1 MPSEFQELNAQLNGE
16 LPGPAPAF
24 GYSELEAELPPTPPP
39 MGTPVAD
46 DLSLLER
53 YGKSYDN
60 RVASMTDTFEN
71 PSESSLLQQTVQVG
85 GDTAGLVFDIG
96 ADTLVEVGQEGVS
109 LLPNEVP
116 GYTKE
121 QFGALVNSPVGQQ
134 AISAWQKGQQAWD
147 IFANKYPAEART
159 LAKGLDLFA
168 MGRPW
173 QKMKL
178 PADYVPLRIDKTGL
192 RKDLAPPSGRDRDV
206 YNVITPEVSKKER
219 AQQIRSGNVTN
230 PEGILRSQKTIPTA
244 QEWKVVDEVKKLNVG
259 PQHTMVTN
267 SNTIS
272 GKIDELADKTIKMSR
287 RAKGGVDTDTV
298 LQNINTQLDAVR
310 SRLPAVFGADAS
322 KGAKT
327 IDDIVAQFEGFLNQ
341 NGNSYEGLL
350 VSRQQLDHLL
360 TEELKLGTYGTGRK
374 ASAVTEAHK
383 VIRTAVNDLVKDGVP
398 GTGELLN
405 RQHLLFEAL
414 DATAVKGASEA
425 STSIGRLLQ
434 TINMH
439 NPTTPLAQITTLA
452 HPLVWAGAIATAPVT
467 LANYGYQHIRRAPMV
482 ANKVGAIRYG
492 LRDVITQG
500 KKALA
505 LTTDKEVRKQINYDL
520 KVLATLL
527 HTLPPETDTA
537 EGEQ

>member
-1 MPSEFQELNAQLNGE
+1 MPSEFEELNAQLNGT
-16 LPGPAPAF
+16 LPGPAPSF
-24 GYSELEAELPPTPPP
+24 GYSELEAQMPPSQPDP
-39 MGTPVAD
+39 TPVAD
-46 DLSLLER
+46 DLSLLDR

-60 RVASMTDTFEN
+60 RVMSMADTFEN
-71 PSESSLLQQTVQVG
+71 QSDSTFLQQTAQVG
-85 GDTAGLVFDIG
+85 GDTAGLVFDLA

-109 LLPNEVP
+109 MLPQEVQ

-121 QFGALVNSPVGQQ
+121 QFGELVNSPVGQQ
-134 AISAWQKGQQAWD
+134 AISAWQQGEAAWD
-147 IFANKYPAEART
+147 MFANKFPAEART
-159 LAKGLDLFA
+159 LSKGLDLFA
-168 MGRPW
+168 MGKPW
-173 QKMKL
+173 QKIKL
-178 PADYVPLRIDKTGL
+178 PADYVPLRINKTGM
-192 RKDLAPPSGRDRDV
+192 RKELSPPAGRDRDV
-206 YNVITPEVSKKER
+206 YNVITPERSKAER
-219 AQQIRSGNVTN
+219 AQQIKQGNVTN
-230 PEGILRSQKTIPTA
+230 PTGPLRSQKVVPTE

-267 SNTIS
+267 ANTIS

-287 RAKGGVDTDTV
+287 RAKGGVDTDLV
-298 LQNINTQLDAVR
+298 LQNIDSKLEAVR
-310 SRLPAVFGADAS
+310 TKMPAVFGADAS

-327 IDDIVAQFEGFLNQ
+327 IDDIVAQFQGFLDQ

-360 TEELKLGTYGTGRK
+360 NEELKLGTYGTGRK

-383 VIRTAVNDLVKDGVP
+383 AIRTAVNDIVKDGVP

-405 RQHLLFEAL
+405 RQHLLFDAL

-434 TINMH
+434 TVNMH

-482 ANKVGAIRYG
+482 TNKVGAISYG
-492 LRDVITQG
+492 LRDVIREG
-500 KKALA
+500 KKVLA
-505 LTTDKEVRKQINYDL
+505 MTTDKEVRKQINYDI
-520 KVLATLL
+520 KILASLL
-527 HTLPPETDTA
+527 HTLPR
-537 EGEQ
+537 GEEEEAK